1 MEFNDSQVNYEA
13 LAHHDESAGQKAR
26 RKLWNT
32 FWLLLVITIAEVII
46 GLYLQEPKIA
56 LKIIFITLTIVKA
69 FYIVYTFMHLKDEAR
84 STKWIIIAPFAA
96 FILYF
101 IVMLVMGEG
110 GYSKHNRLDG
120 GGKEPTEQHDSKA
133 ATGEHH

>member
-1 MEFNDSQVNYEA
+1 MEFNDAQVNYEM
-13 LAHHDESAGQKAR
+13 LAHHDEQTGKTAR

-32 FWLLLVITIAEVII
+32 FWLLLVITIVEVLI
-46 GLYLQEPKIA
+46 GLYLQEQLGPLM
-56 LKIIFITLTIVKA
+56 LKIIFITLTLVKA

-110 GYSKHNRLDG
+110 GYSKYNRLDG
-120 GGKEPTEQHDSKA
+120 GGKDPIEQHAGGGK
-133 ATGEHH
+133 HH